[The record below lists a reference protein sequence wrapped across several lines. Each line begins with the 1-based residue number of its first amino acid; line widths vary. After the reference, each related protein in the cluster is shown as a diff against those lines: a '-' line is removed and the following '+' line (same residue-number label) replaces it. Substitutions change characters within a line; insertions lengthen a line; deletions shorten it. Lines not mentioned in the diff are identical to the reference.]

1 MNLDDNKYIYIR
13 SLLLLAIFIG
23 MHYLYKFFPNVI
35 IQIFSGINESVF
47 QHMKVGFYSY
57 LILSVIEFLVFKKKI
72 TNKDKFLF
80 SRVFSMVL
88 YPYLIF
94 LFFLF
99 SRVVY
104 PWQMLFVIEII
115 SAQITVYISVLFLSF
130 IEVEIMKFE
139 FGKRL
144 RVLLGILLVL
154 LIIEFTAF
162 SFYLPWHDILANP
175 YA

>member
-1 MNLDDNKYIYIR
+1 MNLDDNKYLYLR
-13 SLLLLAIFIG
+13 SLLFLAIFTG
-23 MHYLYKFFPNVI
+23 MHYAYKFFPNVVVLL
-35 IQIFSGINESVF
+35 FSPLNEAVF
-47 QHMKVGFYSY
+47 QHMKTGFYTY
-57 LILSVIEFLVFKKKI
+57 IILTVIEFFIFKKKI
-72 TNKDKFLF
+72 TNNTQFLF

-88 YPYLIF
+88 YPFLIF

-99 SRVVY
+99 TRVVY
-104 PWQMLFVIEII
+104 PWQMHFVVEIV
-115 SAQITVYISVLFLSF
+115 SAQIVVYISVLFLGF
-130 IEVEIMKFE
+130 LEVEIAKLE

-144 RVLLGILLVL
+144 RVLLLILLVL

>member
-1 MNLDDNKYIYIR
+1 
-13 SLLLLAIFIG
+13 
-23 MHYLYKFFPNVI
+23 MHYTYKFFPNVV
-35 IQIFSGINESVF
+35 IQIFSAIDESVF
-47 QHMKVGFYSY
+47 QHMKIGFYSY
-57 LILSVIEFLVFKKKI
+57 LILSVIEFLIFKKKI
-72 TNKDKFLF
+72 ADTTKFLF

-99 SRVVY
+99 TRVVY
-104 PWQMLFVIEII
+104 PWQMHFVIEII
-115 SAQITVYISVLFLSF
+115 SAQIVVYISVLFLGF
-130 IEVEIMKFE
+130 LEVEIVKLE

-144 RVLLGILLVL
+144 RVLSLILLVL

-175 YA
+175 YS

>member
-1 MNLDDNKYIYIR
+1 
-13 SLLLLAIFIG
+13 
-23 MHYLYKFFPNVI
+23 MHYTYKFFPNVV
-35 IQIFSGINESVF
+35 IQIFSAIDESVF
-47 QHMKVGFYSY
+47 QHMKIGFYSY
-57 LILSVIEFLVFKKKI
+57 AILTLIEYLAFKKKI
-72 TNKDKFLF
+72 ADTTKFLF

-99 SRVVY
+99 TRVVY
-104 PWQMLFVIEII
+104 PWQMHFVIEII
-115 SAQITVYISVLFLSF
+115 SAQIVVYISVLFLGF
-130 IEVEIMKFE
+130 LEVEIVKLE

-144 RVLLGILLVL
+144 RVLSLILLVL

-175 YA
+175 YS

>member
-1 MNLDDNKYIYIR
+1 
-13 SLLLLAIFIG
+13 
-23 MHYLYKFFPNVI
+23 
-35 IQIFSGINESVF
+35 
-47 QHMKVGFYSY
+47 MKTGFYTY
-57 LILSVIEFLVFKKKI
+57 IILTVIEFFIFKKKI
-72 TNKDKFLF
+72 TNNTQFLF

-88 YPYLIF
+88 YPFLIF

-99 SRVVY
+99 TRVVY
-104 PWQMLFVIEII
+104 PWQMHFVVEII
-115 SAQITVYISVLFLSF
+115 SAQIVVYISVLFLGF
-130 IEVEIMKFE
+130 LEVDIAKLE

-144 RVLLGILLVL
+144 RVLLLILIVL

>member
-1 MNLDDNKYIYIR
+1 MNLNDSKYIYIR
-13 SLLLLAIFIG
+13 SLLYLAIFIG
-23 MHYLYKFFPNVI
+23 MHYAFKFFPNVI
-35 IQIFSGINESVF
+35 SQIFSGINESVF

-57 LILSVIEFLVFKKKI
+57 LILSIIEFAVFKKKI
-72 TNKDKFLF
+72 TEKTKFLF
-80 SRVFSMVL
+80 SRVFSMIL
-88 YPYLIF
+88 YPFLIF

-99 SRVVY
+99 TRVVY
-104 PWQMLFVIEII
+104 PWQMHFVVEIV
-115 SAQITVYISVLFLSF
+115 SAQITVYISVLVLGF
-130 IEVEIMKFE
+130 IEQDIKKLE

-144 RVLLGILLVL
+144 KVILLILFVL

>member
-23 MHYLYKFFPNVI
+23 MHYLYKFFPIVI

-72 TNKDKFLF
+72 TNKVKFLF

-94 LFFLF
+94 MFFLF

-144 RVLLGILLVL
+144 RVLLVILLVL

>member
-1 MNLDDNKYIYIR
+1 MNLDDHKYTYIR
-13 SLLLLAIFIG
+13 SLIFLGIFIL
-23 MHYLYKFFPNVI
+23 MHYTYKFFPNVV
-35 IQIFSGINESVF
+35 IQIFSAIDESVF
-47 QHMKVGFYSY
+47 QHMKIGFYSY
-57 LILSVIEFLVFKKKI
+57 LILSVIEFLIFKKKI
-72 TNKDKFLF
+72 ADTTKFLF

-99 SRVVY
+99 TRVVY
-104 PWQMLFVIEII
+104 PWQMHFVIEII
-115 SAQITVYISVLFLSF
+115 SAQIVVYISVLFLGF
-130 IEVEIMKFE
+130 LEVEIVKLE

-144 RVLLGILLVL
+144 RVLSLILLVL

-175 YA
+175 YS

>member
-35 IQIFSGINESVF
+35 IHIFSGINESVF

-72 TNKDKFLF
+72 TNKVKFLF

-144 RVLLGILLVL
+144 RVLLVILLVL

>member
-1 MNLDDNKYIYIR
+1 MNLGDSKYIYVR
-13 SLLLLAIFIG
+13 SLLFLLIFTG
-23 MHYLYKFFPNVI
+23 MHYAYKFFPNVVVLL
-35 IQIFSGINESVF
+35 FSPLNEAVF
-47 QHMKVGFYSY
+47 QHMKTGFYTY
-57 LILSVIEFLVFKKKI
+57 IILTVIEFFIFKKKI
-72 TNKDKFLF
+72 ANKPKFLF

-99 SRVVY
+99 TRVVY
-104 PWQMLFVIEII
+104 PWQMHFVVEII
-115 SAQITVYISVLFLSF
+115 SAQIVVYISVLFLGF
-130 IEVEIMKFE
+130 LEVEIAKLE

-144 RVLLGILLVL
+144 RVLLLILLVL

-175 YA
+175 YG

>member
-1 MNLDDNKYIYIR
+1 MNLDDNKYLYLR
-13 SLLLLAIFIG
+13 SLLFLAIFTG
-23 MHYLYKFFPNVI
+23 MHYAYKFFPNVVVLL
-35 IQIFSGINESVF
+35 FSPLNEAVF
-47 QHMKVGFYSY
+47 QHMKTGFYTY
-57 LILSVIEFLVFKKKI
+57 IILTVIEFFIFKKKI
-72 TNKDKFLF
+72 TNNTQFLF

-88 YPYLIF
+88 YPFLIF

-99 SRVVY
+99 TRVVY
-104 PWQMLFVIEII
+104 PWQMHFVVEIV
-115 SAQITVYISVLFLSF
+115 SAQIVVYISVLFLGF
-130 IEVEIMKFE
+130 LEVDIAKLE

-144 RVLLGILLVL
+144 RVLLLILIVL